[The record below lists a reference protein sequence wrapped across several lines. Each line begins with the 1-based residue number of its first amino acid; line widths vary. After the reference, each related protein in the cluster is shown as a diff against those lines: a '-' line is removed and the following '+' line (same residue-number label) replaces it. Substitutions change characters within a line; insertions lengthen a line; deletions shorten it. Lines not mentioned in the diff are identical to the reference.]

1 MERTTLASSS
11 GELRVDIPSAWQ
23 ELDEEQLVYV
33 LHMLSWGFQTE
44 HAMVYAFIRFAGL
57 YIVRSDGDTLIV
69 RRGRKLYPL
78 SRRDVLLGAMTLDFI
93 QEPPQLPQR
102 PEKWSGAKA
111 VDAELH
117 GVPFGVYLQLE
128 NYMQRYL
135 SQPDESLLVAMGR
148 LLYPKLPKRGRLPR
162 VFSYLV
168 LHWMTGLKLLF
179 ARLYPDLFKPARADG
194 ELPDLREVMLAQ
206 IRALTAG
213 DVTKEHDVLNVDTW
227 TALAELNEKAR
238 EARELD
244 KLYKH

>member
-1 MERTTLASSS
+1 MGKTILVSSS
-11 GELRVDIPSAWQ
+11 DELRVNVPAAWE
-23 ELDEEQLVYV
+23 ELTEEQLYYI
-33 LHMLSWGFQTE
+33 LHLLSWGFPAENVQL
-44 HAMVYAFIRFAGL
+44 YAFVQFAGL
-57 YIVRSDGDTLIV
+57 YIVHTEGDTLIV

-93 QEPPQLPQR
+93 DQPPQLPQR
-102 PEKWSGAKA
+102 PDKWRGKKA

-135 SQPDESLLVAMGR
+135 AQPDESLLVAMGR
-148 LLYPKLPKRGRLPR
+148 LLYPKTPKRLRQPRL
-162 VFSYLV
+162 FAYLV

-179 ARLYPDLFKPARADG
+179 ARLYPDLFKPAQPDG
-194 ELPDLREVMLAQ
+194 VMPDLREVMLAQ

-213 DVTKEHDVLNVDTW
+213 DVTKEHEVLNVDTW